1 MGVEVDS
8 VTGARTRLERAATA
22 LDAQV
27 ANLRADEKDRADYV
41 LRVPADKLDALMDSA
56 AALGT
61 VQQRTVSAEDVTDRM
76 VDAAARL
83 ISLRASRDRLRQL
96 LDRATSVTDVV
107 FVERELARV
116 QSELESLE
124 ARMQALEGQV
134 ALSELSVHLRRRI
147 VPGPLA
153 VVALGAGK
161 VISKLF
167 IWR

>member
-1 MGVEVDS
+1 
-8 VTGARTRLERAATA
+8 
-22 LDAQV
+22 V
-27 ANLRADEKDRADYV
+27 ANLSANEKDRADYV

-56 AALGT
+56 ATLGT

-83 ISLRASRDRLRQL
+83 TSLRASRDRLRQL
-96 LDRATSVTDVV
+96 LDRATNVTDVV
-107 FVERELARV
+107 MVERELARV